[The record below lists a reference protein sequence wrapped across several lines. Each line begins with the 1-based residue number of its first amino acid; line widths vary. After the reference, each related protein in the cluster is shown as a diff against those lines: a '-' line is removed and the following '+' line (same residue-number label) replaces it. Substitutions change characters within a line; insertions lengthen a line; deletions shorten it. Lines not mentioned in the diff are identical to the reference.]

1 MSSEVTILEPEEL
14 ARLRKGAVSAGQY
27 VSVLQGMRPG
37 QGGKIEIEEGG
48 PGRQAIKNRL
58 KSASALADV
67 PLRFIRS
74 SANQVL
80 FEVFPPGTV
89 FPKRKG
95 GPGRPRKSADETA

>member
-14 ARLRKGAVSAGQY
+14 SRLRKGSVSAGEY
-27 VSVLQGMRPG
+27 IAVLQGMRPG
-37 QGGKIEIEEGG
+37 QGGQIDIEEGG
-48 PGRQAIKNRL
+48 PARQAIKNRL
-58 KSASALADV
+58 MSASAIADV
-67 PLRFIRS
+67 PIRFIRS
-74 SANQVL
+74 SASQVL